1 MTPQDTSQLAIAL
14 ACVMDSLASTL
25 DPTGLSL
32 RRACRSLKDGIT
44 LAEQLDAADTPAAS
58 LLRQIVANLEEV
70 NKK

>member
-1 MTPQDTSQLAIAL
+1 VTPQDEAQVSIAV

-44 LAEQLDAADTPAAS
+44 IAEQLDAADTPAAS
-58 LLRQIVANLEEV
+58 LLKKIVANIEEV
-70 NKK
+70 NKE